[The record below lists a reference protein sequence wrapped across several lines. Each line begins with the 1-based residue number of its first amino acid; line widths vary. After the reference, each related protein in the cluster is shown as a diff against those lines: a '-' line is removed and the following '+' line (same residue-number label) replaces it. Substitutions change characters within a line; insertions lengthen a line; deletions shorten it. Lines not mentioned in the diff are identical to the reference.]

1 MFCKYL
7 RYFNYLRIFIYM
19 SEVICMQT
27 IHYYITNNNVVSKI
41 KKEEKNVK
49 SKELVHIL
57 LQMYMKDIDNTDKK
71 S

>member
-1 MFCKYL
+1 MKKFK
-7 RYFNYLRIFIYM
+7 IFELSQDFLYM
-19 SEVICMQT
+19 SEVINMQT

>member
-1 MFCKYL
+1 
-7 RYFNYLRIFIYM
+7 M
-19 SEVICMQT
+19 SEVINMQT

>member
-1 MFCKYL
+1 
-7 RYFNYLRIFIYM
+7 M
-19 SEVICMQT
+19 SEVIIMQT
-27 IHYYITNNNVVSKI
+27 IHYYITNNNNVVNKI
-41 KKEEKNVK
+41 KKEEKDVK

>member
-1 MFCKYL
+1 MKFVRSFAYK
-7 RYFNYLRIFIYM
+7 
-19 SEVICMQT
+19 SEVINMQT